1 MSSFSHLTCQEA
13 LSILQYF
20 TSRIDYI
27 HFIQTTKKFRF
38 VLEMFNSN
46 PISLFAAKGLF
57 PNISTQNLFTK
68 KDRKIPG
75 MKKYIL
81 WYDVNY
87 TRCLK
92 ELEHKNTICKHVFY
106 TKEERIKYGNN
117 IPSGV
122 NKIGSRCYELC
133 GDLNEL
139 SLPTTITSLSE
150 GCFMSCLKLS
160 SIILPTTLCSLPH
173 LCFYDCPVLQH
184 VLLPTTLTLIDD
196 NCFQKCPSLISIQLP
211 SHLIC
216 LGDSCFY
223 DCYNLTSI
231 VLPSSLTSMGDF
243 CFSRC
248 DNLTTVRLPSKF
260 LFPKYTFYES
270 PNVMATF

>member
-46 PISLFAAKGLF
+46 PISLFEAKGLF
-57 PNISTQNLFTK
+57 TNISTQNLFTK

-87 TRCLK
+87 TRYLK
-92 ELEHKNTICKHVFY
+92 ELEHKNTICKHVLY

-122 NKIGSRCYELC
+122 NKIGSRC
-133 GDLNEL
+133 
-139 SLPTTITSLSE
+139 
-150 GCFMSCLKLS
+150 MSYVV
-160 SIILPTTLCSLPH
+160 TLMS
-173 LCFYDCPVLQH
+173 
-184 VLLPTTLTLIDD
+184 
-196 NCFQKCPSLISIQLP
+196 
-211 SHLIC
+211 
-216 LGDSCFY
+216 
-223 DCYNLTSI
+223 
-231 VLPSSLTSMGDF
+231 
-243 CFSRC
+243 
-248 DNLTTVRLPSKF
+248 
-260 LFPKYTFYES
+260 
-270 PNVMATF
+270 